1 MFLNLS
7 RAVENICYDINKN
20 LKEEVHMAKKKDFNV
35 IEIDGTTYTIAER
48 VREESDVRMIP
59 YSVKMYVEEVD
70 NGEIC
75 RDPLIQRTDDQ
86 WTRKQKSKLIEA
98 ALHNRPIGS
107 IALAKGRAESKSYA
121 VTSLLDGLQRTTAL
135 VDFYHD
141 KFALDKSA
149 KSVACRGIDK
159 EGNEMKI
166 EIEIANKK
174 YSQLPDAI
182 KVFLDKYR
190 LTTYIH
196 EGFTDE
202 ELDDIV
208 FCMNNGKTP
217 NSYQK
222 MRFLLGSENMR
233 KVQPIC
239 DSELWNDSKGCK
251 AKNDSILCCVIR
263 IFMMMTHYNY
273 TNLGSSTMT
282 KFADNDFED
291 YVNDDIILKLSN
303 LVNELAEIK
312 NNLTGEEVEKF
323 DSITI
328 PHYIL
333 ALDNFNIND
342 KNDKSFID
350 FLRAF
355 WQSNCYKRF
364 VEECDAK
371 GGGSSLYSSECVEER
386 QYIIYGFIDE
396 YLDIAENDNGDDED
410 ERSTEKRDNPCEEG
424 TKIIDN
430 TDNETENSPD
440 EKPYDV
446 GDVLSV
452 GRNCGQT
459 GGIGYEEQKDT
470 DCLSGREPI
479 ITSA

>member
-1 MFLNLS
+1 
-7 RAVENICYDINKN
+7 
-20 LKEEVHMAKKKDFNV
+20 MAKKKDFNA

-86 WTRKQKSKLIEA
+86 WARKQKSKLIEA

-141 KFALDKSA
+141 KFALDKRA
-149 KSVACRGIDK
+149 KPVACRCIDE
-159 EGNEMKI
+159 EGNEKKV

-174 YSQLPDAI
+174 YSQLPDTI

-233 KVQPIC
+233 NVQPIC

-263 IFMMMTHYNY
+263 IFMMMTFYNY
-273 TNLGSSTMT
+273 NNLGSATMT
-282 KFADNDFED
+282 KFVDDFDD
-291 YVNDDIILKLSN
+291 YVKASDIANLSIL
-303 LVNELAEIK
+303 VEELAEIK
-312 NNLTGEEVEKF
+312 MNLSEEESTRL
-323 DSITI
+323 DSVTI
-328 PHYIL
+328 PHYIMSL
-333 ALDNFNIND
+333 NSFKRKNKTATDYRNFLNKFWSSDNFELLT
-342 KNDKSFID
+342 SSCE
-350 FLRAF
+350 
-355 WQSNCYKRF
+355 SN
-364 VEECDAK
+364 
-371 GGGSSLYSSECVEER
+371 GSGSSLYSAEMVEDR
-386 QYIIYGFIDE
+386 QYAIDDYMDE
-396 YLDIAENDNGDDED
+396 YLDENEGEINGEENGTDESGATGNTNNGDNGTETDIISDVFDTEIVSED
-410 ERSTEKRDNPCEEG
+410 SGTGNSSSGIESEVNEDGNVLQGSGQSFRS
-424 TKIIDN
+424 
-430 TDNETENSPD
+430 
-440 EKPYDV
+440 
-446 GDVLSV
+446 
-452 GRNCGQT
+452 
-459 GGIGYEEQKDT
+459 
-470 DCLSGREPI
+470 
-479 ITSA
+479 A

>member
-1 MFLNLS
+1 
-7 RAVENICYDINKN
+7 
-20 LKEEVHMAKKKDFNV
+20 MAKKKDCNS

-59 YSVKMYVEEVD
+59 YSIKMYVEEVD

-86 WTRKQKSKLIEA
+86 WAKKQKSKLIEA

-141 KFALDKSA
+141 KFALDKRA
-149 KSVACRGIDK
+149 KSVACRCIDE
-159 EGNEMKI
+159 EGNEKKI

-233 KVQPIC
+233 NIQPIC

-251 AKNDSILCCVIR
+251 AKNDSILCCIVR
-263 IFMMMTHYNY
+263 TLMMMTFYNY
-273 TNLGSSTMT
+273 NNLGSATMT
-282 KFADNDFED
+282 RFVDDFDN
-291 YVNDDIILKLSN
+291 YVKASDISN
-303 LVNELAEIK
+303 LATLVEELAEIK
-312 NNLTGEEVEKF
+312 MNLSEEESARF
-323 DSITI
+323 DSVTI
-328 PHYIL
+328 PHYIMSL
-333 ALDNFNIND
+333 NAFKRKNKTASDYKNFLNKFWNSD
-342 KNDKSFID
+342 KFELLTSSCE
-350 FLRAF
+350 
-355 WQSNCYKRF
+355 SN
-364 VEECDAK
+364 
-371 GGGSSLYSSECVEER
+371 GSGSSLYSAEMIEDR
-386 QYIIYGFIDE
+386 QYAIDDYIDE
-396 YLDIAENDNGDDED
+396 YLDECVKNDANEGEINGEENGTDESRAAGNTDNGDNGTETDIISDVFDTEIVSED
-410 ERSTEKRDNPCEEG
+410 SG
-424 TKIIDN
+424 TG
-430 TDNETENSPD
+430 NS
-440 EKPYDV
+440 
-446 GDVLSV
+446 S
-452 GRNCGQT
+452 
-459 GGIGYEEQKDT
+459 GGIKSENNEDGDIIQRSEQ
-470 DCLSGREPI
+470 SFR
-479 ITSA
+479 SA

>member
-1 MFLNLS
+1 MT
-7 RAVENICYDINKN
+7 
-20 LKEEVHMAKKKDFNV
+20 KKKDYDA
-35 IEIDGTTYTIAER
+35 IEINGTTFTVVER
-48 VREESDVRMIP
+48 VREDSDVRMIP
-59 YSVKMYVEEVD
+59 YAIKMYVDEVD

-86 WTRKQKSKLIEA
+86 WSKKQKSKLVEA

-141 KFALDKSA
+141 KFALDKRA
-149 KSVACRGIDK
+149 KPVVCRCIDE
-159 EGNEMKI
+159 EGNEKKI
-166 EIEIANKK
+166 DVEIANKK

-217 NSYQK
+217 NAYQK

-233 KVQPIC
+233 KLQPIC

-251 AKNDSILCCVIR
+251 AKNDSILCCI
-263 IFMMMTHYNY
+263 IKILMMMTHYNY

-282 KFADNDFED
+282 KFADNDFEE
-291 YVNDDIILKLSN
+291 YVHENTTYKLSN
-303 LVNELAEIK
+303 LVNELSKIK
-312 NNLTGEEVEKF
+312 NDLTGEEIERF

-333 ALDNFNIND
+333 GLDNFKAFN
-342 KNDKSFID
+342 KNGKSFVD

-355 WQSNCYKRF
+355 WQSDYYKTF
-364 VEECDAK
+364 VEACDAK
-371 GGGSSLYSSECVEER
+371 GSGSSLYSAECVEKR
-386 QYIIYGFIDE
+386 QYAIYDFVDE
-396 YLDIAENDNGDDED
+396 YLDTAENDNGDDTD
-410 ERSTEKRDNPCEEG
+410 EYNTERESVAHEERAESD
-424 TKIIDN
+424 KC
-430 TDNETENSPD
+430 TDNETEISLN
-440 EKPYDV
+440 EEAYDV
-446 GDVLSV
+446 GDVSSV
-452 GRNCGQT
+452 GRNCEQT
-459 GGIGYEEQKDT
+459 SNVGYEEQKDT
-470 DCLSGREPI
+470 DCLSGCEQI

>member
-1 MFLNLS
+1 
-7 RAVENICYDINKN
+7 
-20 LKEEVHMAKKKDFNV
+20 MAKKKDFNV

-141 KFALDKSA
+141 KFALDKRA

-233 KVQPIC
+233 NVQPIC

-263 IFMMMTHYNY
+263 IFMMMTRYNY
-273 TNLGSSTMT
+273 TNLGSSAMT
-282 KFADNDFED
+282 KFADNDFDE
-291 YVNDDIILKLSN
+291 YVNDHTKHKLFN
-303 LVNELAEIK
+303 LVNELAENK
-312 NNLTGEEVEKF
+312 NNLTGEEIERF

-333 ALDNFNIND
+333 GLDNFKAFNANN
-342 KNDKSFID
+342 KNGKSFID

-355 WQSNCYKRF
+355 WQSDCYKRF
-364 VEECDAK
+364 VDVCNAK
-371 GGGSSLYSSECVEER
+371 DGGSSFYSSECVEER
-386 QYIIYGFIDE
+386 QSIIYDFVDE
-396 YLDIAENDNGDDED
+396 YLDTAENDNGDDED
-410 ERSTEKRDNPCEEG
+410 EYDTEKGSIAYEEERAESS
-424 TKIIDN
+424 N
-430 TDNETENSPD
+430 CTDNETETSLN
-440 EKPYDV
+440 EETNDV
-446 GDVLSV
+446 GVVPSA
-452 GRNCGQT
+452 GGSCGQARD
-459 GGIGYEEQKDT
+459 IGYEEQKDT

>member
-1 MFLNLS
+1 MT
-7 RAVENICYDINKN
+7 
-20 LKEEVHMAKKKDFNV
+20 KKKDYNA
-35 IEIDGTTYTIAER
+35 IEINGTTFTVVER
-48 VREESDVRMIP
+48 VREDSDVRMIP
-59 YSVKMYVEEVD
+59 YAIKMYVDEVD

-86 WTRKQKSKLIEA
+86 WSKKQKSKLVEA

-141 KFALDKSA
+141 KFALDKRA
-149 KSVACRGIDK
+149 KPVVCRCIDE
-159 EGNEMKI
+159 EGNETKI
-166 EIEIANKK
+166 DVEIANKK

-217 NSYQK
+217 NAYQK

-233 KVQPIC
+233 KLQPIC
-239 DSELWNDSKGCK
+239 DSELWDDSKGCK

-263 IFMMMTHYNY
+263 ILMMMTHYNY

-282 KFADNDFED
+282 KFTDNDFED
-291 YVNDDIILKLSN
+291 YVHDNTIHKLSN
-303 LVNELAEIK
+303 LVNELSEIK
-312 NNLTGEEVEKF
+312 NDLMGEEIERF

-333 ALDNFNIND
+333 GFDNFKACN
-342 KNDKSFID
+342 KNGKSFVD

-355 WQSNCYKRF
+355 WRSNYYKTF
-364 VEECDAK
+364 VEACDAK
-371 GGGSSLYSSECVEER
+371 GSGSSFYSAECVEKR
-386 QYIIYGFIDE
+386 QYAIYDFVDE
-396 YLDIAENDNGDDED
+396 YLDTAENDNGDDTD
-410 ERSTEKRDNPCEEG
+410 EYSTERESVSHEERAEG
-424 TKIIDN
+424 DKY
-430 TDNETENSPD
+430 TDNETEISLD
-440 EKPYDV
+440 EEAYDV
-446 GDVLSV
+446 GDVPSV
-452 GRNCGQT
+452 GGNCEQT
-459 GGIGYEEQKDT
+459 SDVGYEEQKDT
-470 DCLSGREPI
+470 DCLSGCEPI

>member
-1 MFLNLS
+1 MT
-7 RAVENICYDINKN
+7 
-20 LKEEVHMAKKKDFNV
+20 KKKDYNA
-35 IEIDGTTYTIAER
+35 IEINGTTFTIAER

-59 YSVKMYVEEVD
+59 YAVKMYVEEVD

-141 KFALDKSA
+141 KFVLDKRA
-149 KSVACRGIDK
+149 NPVMCRCIDE
-159 EGNEMKI
+159 EGNEKKI

-222 MRFLLGSENMR
+222 IRFLLGSENMR
-233 KVQPIC
+233 NVQPIC

-251 AKNDSILCCVIR
+251 AKNDSILCCIIR

-273 TNLGSSTMT
+273 TNLSSSTMT
-282 KFADNDFED
+282 KFADDDFEE
-291 YVNDDIILKLSN
+291 YVHDNTIHKLFN

-312 NNLTGEEVEKF
+312 NNLTGKEIEKF

-333 ALDNFNIND
+333 GLDSFKALN
-342 KNDKSFID
+342 KKGESFVD

-355 WQSNCYKRF
+355 WQSNYYKTF
-364 VEECDAK
+364 VEACDAK
-371 GGGSSLYSSECVEER
+371 GSGGSLYSSECVEKR
-386 QYIIYGFIDE
+386 QYAIYDFVDE
-396 YLDIAENDNGDDED
+396 YLDAAENDNGDDTNEY
-410 ERSTEKRDNPCEEG
+410 STERENVAHEERAESN
-424 TKIIDN
+424 KY
-430 TDNETENSPD
+430 TDNETEISFN
-440 EKPYDV
+440 EETYDI

-452 GRNCGQT
+452 GGNCGQT
-459 GGIGYEEQKDT
+459 SDVGYEEQKDT
-470 DCLSGREPI
+470 DCLSGCEPI